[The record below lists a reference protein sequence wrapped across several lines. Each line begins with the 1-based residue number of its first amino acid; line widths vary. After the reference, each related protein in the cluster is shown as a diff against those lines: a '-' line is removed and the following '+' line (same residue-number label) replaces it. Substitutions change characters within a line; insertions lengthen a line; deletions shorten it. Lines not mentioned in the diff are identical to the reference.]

1 MFGINRIFDNHRGRR
16 RERSRPFP
24 TTSLYIILLLASLPL
39 AALDTIDINTCNP
52 NCVIGKNLEILE
64 DKTNLLTIE
73 DIRGADDLG
82 NDERKD
88 ARPCVSTTMRD
99 TTNGNSTTET
109 CWKKSESDKP
119 NFGFSSSAYWVRFK
133 VENKK
138 DKPVKYF
145 LELDYPIIRLCS
157 FLF

>member
-1 MFGINRIFDNHRGRR
+1 MIPHPDSSVNAKQIVKAPLSIARAVIAMERG
-16 RERSRPFP
+16 F
-24 TTSLYIILLLASLPL
+24 LKKILQIVLIWGEVLLASLPL

-73 DIRGADDLG
+73 DIRGADDPG

-99 TTNGNSTTET
+99 TTNGNSTTTET

-119 NFGFSSSAYWVRFK
+119 NFGFSC
-133 VENKK
+133 
-138 DKPVKYF
+138 
-145 LELDYPIIRLCS
+145 I
-157 FLF
+157 